1 MNKIDSTAKIGK
13 EVELGE
19 EVEIGPYSILQGKIK
34 VGDYTKVGAFAVME
48 GRVKVGSYCN
58 IGHHV
63 VIGTPPQDLS
73 YRGEETQV
81 IIGDRTTLREFVTV
95 HRATGEGKVTSI
107 GDDCFIMA
115 FCHIAH
121 NCHLGNGITMANNSA
136 LTGHVEVEDFA
147 TLSGWVGVHQFV
159 RLGKLVMIGG
169 LSKVVM
175 DIPPYTL
182 ADGHP
187 ARLFGLNVVGM
198 KRRGIEKE
206 KREQIHQIYRLL
218 YHSNLPRSQAL
229 QKLKNSSFDPQL
241 IEEIVGFWEKSKRG
255 VTRWIK
261 GRKNNDEEDTSPSR

>member
-19 EVEIGPYSILQGKIK
+19 GVEIGPYSILQGKIK
-34 VGDYTKVGAFAVME
+34 IGDYTKVGAFTIME
-48 GRVKVGSYCN
+48 GRVEIGPYCN
-58 IGHHV
+58 IGHHT

-73 YRGEETQV
+73 YRGEETRV
-81 IIGDRTTLREFVTV
+81 IIGDRTTLREFATV
-95 HRATGEGKVTSI
+95 HRATGEGKITSI

-121 NCHLGNGITMANNSA
+121 NCRLGNGITMANNSA
-136 LTGHVEVEDFA
+136 LTGYVEVEDFA

-169 LSKVVM
+169 FSKVVM

-261 GRKNNDEEDTSPSR
+261 GRKNNDEEDTSPSW